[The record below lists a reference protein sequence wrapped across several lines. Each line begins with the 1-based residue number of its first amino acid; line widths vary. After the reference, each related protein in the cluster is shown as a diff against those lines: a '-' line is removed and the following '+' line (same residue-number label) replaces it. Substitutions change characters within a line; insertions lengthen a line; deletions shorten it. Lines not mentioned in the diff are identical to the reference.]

1 MNKHTLK
8 AEPRAITGRKVKT
21 LRNKGLVPSNVF
33 GKKIE
38 SQAIQV
44 EEKEFK
50 EVYKEA
56 GETGLIELIIG
67 SEKKPVLVH
76 GIQLNPKT
84 DGLLHVDFLQV
95 DLKEKVEAQVPVEFV
110 GESPAE
116 KQSLG
121 TVVLYINE
129 VTVEAL
135 PADFP
140 EKFEVDKSVL
150 VDVDQAIYIKDLKVD
165 SSKVEIKADA
175 EEIVAKVDAPQK
187 IEEVVAPA
195 SEGENDTATQPST
208 ESSGSDSTSETPKE

>member
-8 AEPRAITGRKVKT
+8 AEPRTITGRKVKT

-95 DLKEKVEAQVPVEFV
+95 DLKEKVEAQVPVELV

-165 SSKVEIKADA
+165 SGKIEIKADA

-187 IEEVVAPA
+187 IEEVVTPA
-195 SEGENDTATQPST
+195 SEGENDAATQPSA
-208 ESSGSDSTSETPKE
+208 ESSGSDATSETPKE